1 MTETLPSEQKSIM
14 LKLLDFGFLDFEK
27 NLKVTIEYK
36 GNMNAIV
43 AILVEWQSITNN
55 LSS

>member
-43 AILVEWQSITNN
+43 AILVE
-55 LSS
+55 